1 MKLTK
6 YGHACIV
13 LEEQGRRLVIDP
25 GNFTASFGPA
35 DNVAA
40 VVVTHVHAD
49 HFDPGHLRKIMDA
62 SPGVQ
67 IFTTKEVAGQFQ
79 RPNTAVARGGDRFEA
94 GPFRLEFNGQHHAVI
109 HPGWPFPQNIGVRVN
124 DKFYYPGD
132 SLTLPQGDVE
142 TLAVPANAPWLKVSE
157 AMDFIAQIKPRL
169 CIPTHNGLLA
179 EAGLATY
186 NRWLNEMCQ
195 REGIELNYL
204 KPGESID
211 I

>member
-6 YGHACIV
+6 HKHACIV

-25 GNFTASFGPA
+25 GSLTTSFGPA

-40 VVVTHVHAD
+40 VVVTHVHPD
-49 HFDPGHLRKIMDA
+49 HFEPSHLRKILGSNPDV
-62 SPGVQ
+62 P
-67 IFTTKEVAGQFQ
+67 IFTTQEVAKQFQ
-79 RPNTAVARGGDRFEA
+79 RPNISVVRAGDKIEA
-94 GPFRLEFNGQHHAVI
+94 DPFRLEFSGQRHAVI
-109 HPGWPFPQNIGVRVN
+109 HPDWPYPQNIGVHVN
-124 DKFYYPGD
+124 NKLYYPGD
-132 SLTLPQGDVE
+132 SLTPPNGDVD

-157 AMDFIAQIKPRL
+157 AMDFISQVKPRL

-179 EAGLATY
+179 ETGQATY
-186 NRWLNEMCQ
+186 NKWLNEICQ
-195 REGIELNYL
+195 RENIKLTYL